1 LSTDNQQ
8 KYFLVLSMRRLFLTV
23 KLPGYKLENGTQKIV
38 SGTLHL
44 ASSTANSGGRMFKAE
59 DFVQSKTGGPK
70 MQVLRVEGDTLW
82 CARVDDATKKEIEVN
97 AESVNLYHEEGDFG
111 VC

>member
-1 LSTDNQQ
+1 
-8 KYFLVLSMRRLFLTV
+8 
-23 KLPGYKLENGTQKIV
+23 
-38 SGTLHL
+38 
-44 ASSTANSGGRMFKAE
+44 MFKAE

-70 MQVLRVEGDTLW
+70 MQVLRVEGDTLY
-82 CARVDDATKKEIEVN
+82 CARVDDATQKEIEVK

>member
-1 LSTDNQQ
+1 
-8 KYFLVLSMRRLFLTV
+8 MRRLFHTV
-23 KLPGYKLENGTQKIV
+23 KRSGSKLENVTQKNV
-38 SGTLHL
+38 SAML
-44 ASSTANSGGRMFKAE
+44 ATITTHDGETMFKAE

-70 MQVLRVEGDTLW
+70 MQVLRVEGDTLY
-82 CARVDDATKKEIEVN
+82 CARVDDATKKEIEVK